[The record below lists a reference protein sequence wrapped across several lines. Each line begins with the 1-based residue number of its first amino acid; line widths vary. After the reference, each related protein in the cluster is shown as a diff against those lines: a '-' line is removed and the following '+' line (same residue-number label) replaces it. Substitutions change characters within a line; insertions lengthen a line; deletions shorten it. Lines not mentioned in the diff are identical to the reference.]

1 MADISKSVSISYNAK
16 TEDLEKALR
25 KIPAITEK
33 NGKKSAQAID
43 RSFKKMEKSAN
54 KAAKKVG
61 RDTKKMKQGFANL
74 AGAMAAVGAGSF
86 LLIKKIAD
94 LTNELVDASAKTGI
108 AVDTLAGLRLA
119 AEGSGQEFSA
129 LESGLIKFQG
139 SMDSAANGSKA
150 MASIFHDLEVEVSD
164 TNGALRNSDDVFNEV
179 IVSLGKMENETER
192 NAATMKLF
200 GRTAGPGLI
209 QSGALTNLQN
219 MKRFSQEFGVSLQKD
234 AIKGT
239 ADLQVAIAEFST
251 VAFGVFNNLIL
262 AIAGPNGS
270 TAMVKGLSSAFIF
283 VGHVAGD
290 IIGAI
295 GQHFE
300 NIFGFVQ
307 AGILVMSGDFGLAAE
322 LIKQLAGES
331 KTAVVNLTNTFSNAS
346 AAVENFNNLSGTSP
360 APKQFTAA
368 ADAATETA
376 EGVDSAT
383 KSVKTLKEEIEDLS
397 SLFEDISGSINED
410 LVTPTDE
417 ANKRFEE
424 TKNKIEEVTQKLKE
438 QMALIPESGGSTED
452 QEKRIELVKLEGELT
467 QAIIDNELRL
477 KRDLQEIENEA
488 WAEKQD
494 ALQDEASMK
503 EELHQKELARLEEL
517 RAQQL
522 ELVGSTHETFQ
533 SVMGAFTAE
542 YDAIVEYTTRVRD
555 EQISAVEKLEKE
567 GIISAESAA
576 KRKLKIEEKYQGG
589 INEYKMKSYNAD
601 KVASVAD
608 VIFNTAMAV
617 TKAFAD
623 YGATPAGIA
632 AAVLSGAQGAAQ
644 LAAIQSA
651 PVPQFD
657 IGGMIGNRDP
667 RQPDQIS
674 ARLLSGEAVLDRTT
688 VRNLGGE
695 NGVRQLQNGHR
706 SNEVIVIQP
715 FKHLDRYNK
724 ALAKRNPTRSGSRG
738 Y

>member
-1 MADISKSVSISYNAK
+1 MADVSKSVSISYNAK

-25 KIPAITEK
+25 KIPDITNA
-33 NGKKSAQAID
+33 NGKKAA
-43 RSFKKMEKSAN
+43 RSLDKNFKKMEKDAN
-54 KAAKKVG
+54 RASKKVA
-61 RDTKKMKQGFANL
+61 RDMKKMKKSFAML
-74 AGAMAAVGAGSF
+74 GTAIVAVGAGAG
-86 LLIKKIAD
+86 LLVKKIAD
-94 LTNELVDASAKTGI
+94 LTNELVDASTKTGI

-139 SMDSAANGSKA
+139 SMDAAANGSKA
-150 MASIFHDLEVEVSD
+150 MADIFDDLKVEVTD
-164 TNGALRNSDDVFNEV
+164 TNGALKNSDVVFNEV
-179 IVSLGKMENETER
+179 IVSLGEMQNETER

-219 MKRFSQEFGVSLQKD
+219 MKKFSQEFGVSLKED
-234 AIKGT
+234 SIKGM
-239 ADLQVAIAEFST
+239 ADLQIAIAEFST
-251 VAFGVFNNLIL
+251 VAFGVFNELIL
-262 AIAGPNGS
+262 AIAGPGGS

-283 VGHVAGD
+283 VGKVAAD
-290 IIGAI
+290 IIGVI
-295 GQHFE
+295 SQQFE
-300 NIFGFVQ
+300 NVFGFIQ
-307 AGILVMSGDFGLAAE
+307 AGILVLSGDFGLASE
-322 LIKQLAGES
+322 LITQLKNESITAG
-331 KTAVVNLTNTFSNAS
+331 VNLFNTFENAS
-346 AAVENFNNLSGTSP
+346 AAVEKFNNLSGTSN
-360 APKQFTAA
+360 APKQFGATASA
-368 ADAATETA
+368 AEQTA
-376 EGVDSAT
+376 EEVDTAT
-383 KSVKTLKEEIEDLS
+383 NSVKTLKEEIEDLS
-397 SLFEDISGSINED
+397 ALFKDISGSINDD

-417 ANKRFEE
+417 ANQRFEE
-424 TKNKIEEVTQKLKE
+424 TKDKIDDISQKLKE
-438 QMALIPESGGSTED
+438 QLSAIPESGGSTED

-477 KRDLQEIENEA
+477 KRDLKEIEDQAWKEKQEAMQNEA
-488 WAEKQD
+488 D
-494 ALQDEASMK
+494 LK
-503 EELHQKELARLEEL
+503 EQLHQKELARLEEL

-542 YDAIVEYTTRVRD
+542 YDAIVEHTTRVRD
-555 EQISAVEKLEKE
+555 EQIKAVEKLEKE

-576 KRKLKIEEKYQGG
+576 KRKLKIEDDLNAG
-589 INEYKMKSYNAD
+589 INEYKMKSYKAD
-601 KVASVAD
+601 KVASIAD

-617 TKAFAD
+617 TRAFAD

-632 AAVLSGAQGAAQ
+632 AAVLSGTQGAAQ

-667 RQPDQIS
+667 RQPDQVS